1 MPLSSSVAAHVII
14 TLQRFPS
21 VVKTKLNLVTHI
33 KKKNLNSLIFKFYG
47 FWSLALGI
55 LVKKIVIENMG
66 LNQIKKKEKQG
77 FNFKV

>member
-1 MPLSSSVAAHVII
+1 M
-14 TLQRFPS
+14 
-21 VVKTKLNLVTHI
+21 THI